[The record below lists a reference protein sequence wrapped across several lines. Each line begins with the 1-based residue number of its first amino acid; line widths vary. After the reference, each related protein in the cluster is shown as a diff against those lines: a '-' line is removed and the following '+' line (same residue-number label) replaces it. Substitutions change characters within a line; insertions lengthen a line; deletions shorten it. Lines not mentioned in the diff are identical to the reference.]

1 MKTTDAYQWLGL
13 RLREAAE
20 TIKKLPLS
28 RHDLPDRVKSGWPS
42 YARAIEDAY
51 GYEGDPEHSLVPK
64 DTDEQRRRRNDQLNQ
79 RVYAIEVAR
88 ITRMLEVLVWTL
100 WLEPDEK
107 RITWRRAAGDSWA
120 DIKDHRSI
128 RTLQRVRD
136 RALGAILI
144 RLYG

>member
-1 MKTTDAYQWLGL
+1 MKTTDAYQWLGM

-42 YARAIEDAY
+42 YARAMEDAY
-51 GYEGDPEHSLVPK
+51 GYEGDPEHPLVPK
-64 DTDEQRRRRNDQLNQ
+64 DTDEQRRRRNERLNQ

-88 ITRMLEVLVWTL
+88 ITRMLEVLEWVL
-100 WLEPDEK
+100 CLEPDEK
-107 RITWRRAAGDSWA
+107 KIVWRRAAGHSWD

-136 RALGAILI
+136 RALGAILF